1 MVSYPR
7 SLFITAKWLRLDPTS
22 EVAGGRDRYLSPL
35 TCLTLGH
42 LKDMM
47 EREFEHPEIESMEP
61 ENEKWEFGKFI
72 SNSFISCLNVY
83 TVYMIY
89 PV

>member
-1 MVSYPR
+1 
-7 SLFITAKWLRLDPTS
+7 
-22 EVAGGRDRYLSPL
+22 
-35 TCLTLGH
+35 
-42 LKDMM
+42 M

-83 TVYMIY
+83 TVYIDGNNLQ
-89 PV
+89 PEARRQR

>member
-35 TCLTLGH
+35 TCLTVGH

-47 EREFEHPEIESMEP
+47 EREFEHPEIESMEQVGVR
-61 ENEKWEFGKFI
+61 EVHFQQLYFL
-72 SNSFISCLNVY
+72 S
-83 TVYMIY
+83 
-89 PV
+89 